1 MDMKKI
7 LIALSML
14 MCSLLLF
21 DTYSYAQTKLNPEN
35 LLRHIVTITFKPGTA
50 ADSIEVLDNV
60 YKNLSKNA
68 FAKDFEMGVNI
79 STRDTNEIKH
89 VYVTTFASKE
99 DMKSYQKIPEYA
111 SLFKISLRIADDVSV
126 VDYWVEK

>member
-1 MDMKKI
+1 MKKI

-14 MCSLLLF
+14 IFSILLVE
-21 DTYSYAQTKLNPEN
+21 TYSCAQTKPNPEN

-79 STRDTNEIKH
+79 SARDTSEIKH

-126 VDYWVEK
+126 VDYWVKK

>member
-1 MDMKKI
+1 MKKM
-7 LIALSML
+7 LITLSML
-14 MCSLLLF
+14 LTMFILF
-21 DTYSYAQTKLNPEN
+21 ENNSNAQTKIRSEN
-35 LLRHIVTITFKPGTA
+35 LLRHIVIITFKPGTA
-50 ADSIEVLDNV
+50 ADSIQALDNV
-60 YKNLSKNA
+60 YKDLSKSP

-79 STRDTNEIKH
+79 SSRDTSEIKH
-89 VYVTTFASKE
+89 VYATTFASKE